1 MVLTLFLIHRHDQV
15 LSSHYGFVTHDKGR
29 GKRNLWCLP
38 FGQENMD
45 ILVKSQV
52 EQIFFQKISL
62 EIIDCLQK

>member
-38 FGQENMD
+38 FGQE
-45 ILVKSQV
+45 KHGH
-52 EQIFFQKISL
+52 FG
-62 EIIDCLQK
+62 